1 MTSSHQE
8 FRLTN
13 DSDTP
18 VDTLSDLIVNTDE
31 LFLGAVALNSATH
44 EHLLKKLFSD
54 EREHI

>member
-13 DSDTP
+13 DPDTP

-31 LFLGAVALNSATH
+31 LV
-44 EHLLKKLFSD
+44 
-54 EREHI
+54 

>member
-31 LFLGAVALNSATH
+31 LF
-44 EHLLKKLFSD
+44 
-54 EREHI
+54 